1 MAWPVIKCKTLVL
14 PPSLEH
20 GVDLWETLIEFT
32 ELRQGEWTLIGGQM
46 VFLHALESGVIPP
59 RVSLDLDVLVNAR
72 IVSRGVREFARAL
85 EEREFKLDGISP
97 EGLAHRYRRRKI
109 TVDVL
114 APDGLGLRVNL
125 TTTPPGRT
133 VQVPGGT
140 QALQRTE
147 LVPVVI
153 GTSTGFVPRP
163 SLLGAI
169 ISKAG
174 AVEISDAPEAQ
185 RVDLV
190 FLLSLVDDPRTMR
203 GELAKRDRKRLIAR
217 RELNDVNHPAW
228 AMLNT
233 EAQAR
238 GRAALRLLTAS
249 N

>member
-1 MAWPVIKCKTLVL
+1 MAWPVIKCKPLVL

-32 ELRQGEWTLIGGQM
+32 ELRPGEWTLIGGQM
-46 VFLHALESGVIPP
+46 VFLHGLESGVTPP

-85 EEREFKLDGISP
+85 EQRKFKLDGISP

-109 TVDVL
+109 AVDVL
-114 APDGLGLRVNL
+114 APDGLGLRADL
-125 TTTPPGRT
+125 TTTRPGRT

-174 AVEISDAPEAQ
+174 AVEVADAPEAQ

-190 FLLSLVDDPRTMR
+190 FLLSLVDNP
-203 GELAKRDRKRLIAR
+203 
-217 RELNDVNHPAW
+217 
-228 AMLNT
+228 
-233 EAQAR
+233 
-238 GRAALRLLTAS
+238 
-249 N
+249 

>member
-1 MAWPVIKCKTLVL
+1 
-14 PPSLEH
+14 
-20 GVDLWETLIEFT
+20 
-32 ELRQGEWTLIGGQM
+32 M
-46 VFLHALESGVIPP
+46 VFLHGLESGVIPP

-109 TVDVL
+109 AVDVL
-114 APDGLGLRVNL
+114 APDGLGLRADL

-133 VQVPGGT
+133 LQVPGGT

-153 GTSTGFVPRP
+153 GTSTGLVPRP

-174 AVEISDAPEAQ
+174 AVEIADAPEAQ

-190 FLLSLVDDPRTMR
+190 FLLSLVDDPRRMR
-203 GELAKRDRKRLIAR
+203 GELTNRDRKRLIAR
-217 RELNDVNHPAW
+217 RELGDTDHPAW
-228 AMLNT
+228 SLLDPS
-233 EAQAR
+233 AQDE
-238 GRAALRLLTAS
+238 GCAAFRLLTSHA
-249 N
+249 